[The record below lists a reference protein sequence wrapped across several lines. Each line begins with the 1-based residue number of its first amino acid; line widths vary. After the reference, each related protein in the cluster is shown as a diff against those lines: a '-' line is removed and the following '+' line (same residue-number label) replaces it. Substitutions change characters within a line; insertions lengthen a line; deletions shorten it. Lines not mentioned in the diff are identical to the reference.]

1 MKECYRDRTAIVT
14 GASRGIGRAI
24 AVELS
29 HSGMYGTIVL
39 VARDEQGLA
48 QTKSLM
54 ATDHVD
60 TLIQVVDLENYTDIM
75 RMIDRVKQR
84 CKSIDALV
92 NVAGYAKPR
101 SLLEMDTES
110 LEKTFRV
117 NVMSMFVLTR
127 EVVRVM
133 KNTGGKILNIASTSG
148 LSPRPG
154 WSAYAASKAA
164 VINLSLTLSSELEEY
179 GIKVYCL
186 SPGRCATE
194 LRRILAPDEDPTTI
208 MQPHE
213 VAAVV
218 RTLLG
223 PNGECLD
230 GQNIVIRRQLTVS
243 HGEAAESLKQV
254 ASSSE

>member
-1 MKECYRDRTAIVT
+1 MRRFGSKTVIIT

-29 HSGMYGTIVL
+29 CSGMYDTIIL
-39 VARDEQGLA
+39 VARTEQGLVE
-48 QTKSLM
+48 TKNM
-54 ATDHVD
+54 MVTDNVD
-60 TLIQVVDLENYTDIM
+60 VLIEVVDLENYSNIV
-75 RMIDRVKQR
+75 RMVEGIKQR
-84 CKSIDALV
+84 YKSIDTLV
-92 NVAGYAKPR
+92 NVAGYANPK

-164 VINLSLTLSSELEEY
+164 VINFSSTLSSELEEY

-194 LRRILAPDEDPTTI
+194 LRRVLAPDEDPSTI
-208 MQPHE
+208 MQPEE

-218 RTLLG
+218 STLLG
-223 PNGECLD
+223 PNGDCLD
-230 GQNIVIRRQLTVS
+230 GQNIVIRRQLNS
-243 HGEAAESLKQV
+243 LNREASEGLKQA